1 MHYKEGDRRLAKKF
15 FESCLL
21 LSPDT
26 PDKAYIQ
33 GYLKR
38 CYQQRRRVMKKLLL
52 LFISM
57 CLIFGLRLFGK

>member
-1 MHYKEGDRRLAKKF
+1 MGLIHYKDGDRRLAKRF

-33 GYLKR
+33 GYLKL
-38 CYQQRRRVMKKLLL
+38 CANN
-52 LFISM
+52 
-57 CLIFGLRLFGK
+57 GEGK